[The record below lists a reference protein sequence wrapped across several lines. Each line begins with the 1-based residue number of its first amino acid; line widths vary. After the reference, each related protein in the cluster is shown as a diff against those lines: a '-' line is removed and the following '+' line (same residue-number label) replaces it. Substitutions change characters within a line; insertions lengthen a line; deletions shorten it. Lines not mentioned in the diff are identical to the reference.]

1 MRFSLN
7 QKNIILEWAKANGLK
22 IDMEKHDMIKA
33 YNDVTNDYTDIE
45 ISNSELLEASTQAD
59 DDLAFMDLKMLISK
73 NPGKIKFKALEL
85 VRYTEIIG
93 EREVE
98 RLASGL
104 ISIEH
109 IYQSYYSDVSG
120 NIIPTSFFK
129 LPRSKY
135 TYVLDRVK
143 RKAYLVY
150 LVSEVEKLVH
160 EMEEQA
166 KRTSQKYCELI
177 NSDDIE
183 KQKVNDAKEA
193 YSRFWSEVSETGSD
207 VHELTKNIIALK
219 NSILHNA

>member
-45 ISNSELLEASTQAD
+45 ISDSELLEASTQAD

-98 RLASGL
+98 RLASGS
-104 ISIEH
+104 IIIEH
-109 IYQSYYSDVSG
+109 IYQSYYSDVSE
-120 NIIPTSFFK
+120 NIIPTSFFN

-150 LVSEVEKLVH
+150 LVSEIEKLVH
-160 EMEEQA
+160 KMEEQT
-166 KRTSQKYCELI
+166 KRSYQKYCELV
-177 NSDDIE
+177 NRDDAE
-183 KQKVNDAKEA
+183 KQKVYDAKEA
-193 YSRFWSEVSETGSD
+193 YNRFWSEVCEASSD
-207 VHELTKNIIALK
+207 AHDYNKNSVALK
-219 NSILHNA
+219 TLV